1 MRFSP
6 LSAIFGAFALL
17 GALTAP
23 LSAQQLERRIAL
35 VLGEGAYA
43 NGALVTGP
51 NDAGLVAQ
59 TLQSAG
65 FDVTGARDLDTQ
77 GLRDALREFIEKAQA
92 SGPDTV
98 AMIYF
103 AGYGLQSDG
112 ENYLAGVDAEID
124 NASDV
129 AINTVR
135 VSDYLKPLAALPLK
149 ARIVVL
155 DAARKNPFAAS
166 GQPLAGGLALIQPDD
181 GTLIAFNAAPG
192 TIGPEESG
200 PYGVYARA
208 LVEMIKA
215 GGAPV
220 NEMFDRV
227 RMRVSEA
234 TKGGQIPWSASRIS
248 APIVFLAH
256 TAEAPADQRDQF
268 AELTTKPV
276 ASFNAEDAFQA
287 ALARD
292 TLQGYEDFLAA
303 FPNDPLAA
311 RVRAIVAA
319 RREAMIWRETVA
331 LGTSRAYWSY
341 LSDYPHGCH
350 AFEARRALRH
360 LDVAVEPPASYE
372 AVSYDVPPPP
382 AAEIVYVSQPVV
394 YFDDP
399 VWAFAPPPPPA
410 AFYFGPAPFWF
421 AAYPPPPP
429 PLAAFVLPIPT
440 YYPVAAW
447 VGPPAYVAPAP
458 ANIYAANIHNTVVV
472 NNVTNSVTI
481 TNAAGQNVPFSPGL
495 AATGAAARLQPGAEP
510 LGAAAG
516 LHPGAGPLGA
526 TALHPGVAAAAAAL
540 PAAIAARAAMRAA
553 PGAATMLP
561 TRHAL
566 PTAPSRL
573 APLAGPKAFPG
584 PRGATTPH
592 GRMGA
597 AGGLHPAVSV
607 PGHAVTPLAGPRAT
621 MPPPANRAAHTG
633 PRTGPRF
640 SAPHAGSRFSAPHA
654 GPRFSAPQASPRFS
668 APHAGPRFSAP
679 HAGQRFSAPRAGPR
693 FSAPQAG
700 PRFSAPRA
708 GPRFAAPRAGQ
719 NFSAPRAGPRFSA
732 PRFAAP
738 RPAGPRPAGG
748 RGGGGKPQF

>member
-1 MRFSP
+1 MRLSP
-6 LSAIFGAFALL
+6 LAVLFAAIALL
-17 GALTAP
+17 GAMAAP
-23 LSAQQLERRIAL
+23 LSAQQLEKRIAL

-43 NGALVTGP
+43 SGALVTGP

-77 GLRDALREFIEKAQA
+77 GLRDALREFVEKAQA

-112 ENYLAGVDAEID
+112 ENYLAGVDAEIA

-129 AINTVR
+129 AINAVR
-135 VSDYLKPLAALPLK
+135 ASDYLKPLAALPLK

-155 DAARKNPFAAS
+155 DAARKNPFATS

-181 GTLIAFNAAPG
+181 GTLVAFNAAPG
-192 TIGPEESG
+192 TIGPEEPG

-227 RMRVSEA
+227 RMRVNEA

-303 FPNDPLAA
+303 YPNDPLAA

-319 RREAMIWRETVA
+319 RREAMIWRETIA

-341 LSDYPHGCH
+341 LSDYPRGCH

-372 AVSYDVPPPP
+372 AVTYDVAPPPP
-382 AAEIVYVSQPVV
+382 AEVVYVSQPVV

-399 VWAFAPPPPPA
+399 VWAFAPPPPPPV
-410 AFYFGPAPFWF
+410 FYFGPAPFWF

-429 PLAAFVLPIPT
+429 PFAAFILPIPT
-440 YYPVAAW
+440 YYPVAPW
-447 VGPPAYVAPAP
+447 VGAPAYVAPGP
-458 ANIYAANIHNTVVV
+458 TNIYAANIHNTVIV
-472 NNVTNSVTI
+472 NNVANSVTI
-481 TNAAGQNVPFSPGL
+481 TNAAGQNVPFSQAGL
-495 AATGAAARLQPGAEP
+495 GATGAAG
-510 LGAAAG
+510 G
-516 LHPGAGPLGA
+516 LHPGLAGAAGG
-526 TALHPGVAAAAAAL
+526 LHPGVAAAAAAL
-540 PAAIAARAAMRAA
+540 PAAIAARAAGRASPAPPATLA
-553 PGAATMLP
+553 PG
-561 TRHAL
+561 HAL
-566 PTAPSRL
+566 PHAPARL
-573 APLAGPKAFPG
+573 APVGASKTVPG
-584 PRGATTPH
+584 LRGAMNPATRATTH
-592 GRMGA
+592 GAMTA
-597 AGGLHPAVSV
+597 HPPLATTHPAAPQTGS
-607 PGHAVTPLAGPRAT
+607 HF
-621 MPPPANRAAHTG
+621 AA
-633 PRTGPRF
+633 PRTGPHF
-640 SAPHAGSRFSAPHA
+640 NTPHAAPHFNAPHAAPH
-654 GPRFSAPQASPRFS
+654 
-668 APHAGPRFSAP
+668 
-679 HAGQRFSAPRAGPR
+679 
-693 FSAPQAG
+693 
-700 PRFSAPRA
+700 
-708 GPRFAAPRAGQ
+708 FAAPRAAPHF
-719 NFSAPRAGPRFSA
+719 NAPHAAPHFNAPHAAPHFNAPHAAPHFNAPHAAPHFNAPRAAPHFNA
-732 PRFAAP
+732 PRAAPHFAAP
-738 RPAGPRPAGG
+738 RPGGG
-748 RGGGGKPQF
+748 RGGGKPHF